1 MTIHQFFF
9 YLFFLLSVSVPC
21 TATDLSDL
29 FHYLNRLFRNINPK
43 TLQFRLRQPVE
54 RLWLSIGRRTNDNI
68 YDRRAI
74 LHRQGFLQRILQFRN
89 LLNKVALVP
98 EHAQHSLIACF
109 YSQC

>member
-1 MTIHQFFF
+1 MCPAQQPIYPICSITLIDYFET
-9 YLFFLLSVSVPC
+9 S
-21 TATDLSDL
+21 
-29 FHYLNRLFRNINPK
+29 NPK
-43 TLQFRLRQPVE
+43 TLQFRFRQPVE

-109 YSQC
+109 YSQS